1 MCSIDAENSTVTLG
15 GSDELYSSTAEV
27 RGFNWISGETPAE
40 PIRCT
45 AKIRY
50 RQPEQPATAIAH
62 KDGSI
67 TIQFD
72 APQRAVTP
80 GQAAVLYDGDTLLG
94 GGEIVRCR
102 NLRRAARS

>member
-1 MCSIDAENSTVTLG
+1 MCGIDAENSTVTLG

-50 RQPEQPATAIAH
+50 RQPATAIAH

-72 APQRAVTP
+72 SPQRAVTP
-80 GQAAVLYDGDTLLG
+80 GQAAVLYDGNTVLG
-94 GGEIVRCR
+94 GGEIVR
-102 NLRRAARS
+102 

>member
-1 MCSIDAENSTVTLG
+1 MCAASTPKTARLRLG

-62 KDGSI
+62 SDGSV
-67 TIQFD
+67 TLHFD

-80 GQAAVLYDGDTLLG
+80 GQAAVLYDGDTVLG
-94 GGEIVRCR
+94 GGEIVR
-102 NLRRAARS
+102 